1 MYVTHMDIQSVCMQE
16 KTTRR
21 SNRERTDATRAALLA
36 AGRQLFVENG
46 YAETGTPAI
55 VAAACKENTKMIF
68 SETPANPPLTL
79 TDVAAVSAICK
90 EKGILHVCERL
101 LYKSQSPRD

>member
-1 MYVTHMDIQSVCMQE
+1 MQE

-21 SNRERTDATRAALLA
+21 SNRERTDATRAALIA

-55 VAAACKENTKMIF
+55 VAAA
-68 SETPANPPLTL
+68 
-79 TDVAAVSAICK
+79 
-90 EKGILHVCERL
+90 
-101 LYKSQSPRD
+101 